1 MTKQPVISVIV
12 PLYKCSAFIEE
23 LCTRLDQSLNK
34 IATDYEI
41 ILINDC
47 SPEDDWNKIVD
58 AAKLNP
64 SIKGINFSK
73 NFGQHYAITAGLDLA
88 IGKWVV
94 VMDGDLQDQ
103 PEEIIKLYNKALEGW
118 DIVMARRIERK
129 DTFFKQCSSKLFY
142 FILNALT
149 GEKYNAEIANFSII
163 KENVRNAIITFREQN
178 RMYPYLLKKAG
189 FLTTS
194 IAVNHSARSAGK
206 SSYSITKLLQLA
218 FSSIISQ
225 SNKPLKIFIQ
235 FGLFMS
241 ITSLLFGVY
250 ILFKKIMFGVSIEG
264 WTSLIVSI
272 YFLAGLLFANLGILG
287 LYLGKVYD
295 ETKQKPLYIIKE
307 KIGY

>member
-103 PEEIIKLYNKALEGW
+103 PEEIGKLYKKAIEGW

-129 DTFFKQCSSKLFY
+129 DTFFKQFSSKMFY

-149 GEKYNAEIANFSII
+149 GEKYNSEIANFSII
-163 KENVRNAIITFREQN
+163 NDTVRSSISKFREQN
-178 RMYPYLLKKAG
+178 RTYPYLLKKVG
-189 FLTTS
+189 FSSTS
-194 IAVNHSARSAGK
+194 ISVEHCARKEGK
-206 SSYSITKLLQLA
+206 SSYSFKKLLLLA
-218 FSSIISQ
+218 SNSIISQ
-225 SNKPLKIFIQ
+225 TNKPLKIFIK
-235 FGLFMS
+235 FGLTMS
-241 ITSLLFGVY
+241 VISLLFGAY
-250 ILFKKIMFGVSIEG
+250 ILLKKIFYGVSIEG

-272 YFLAGLLFANLGILG
+272 YFLAGLLFANIGILG
-287 LYLGKVYD
+287 LYLGKAYD

-307 KIGY
+307 KIGF